1 VVVPAVLLLAC
12 VEADAAAIHRHHDAE
27 ASVMHAAGI
36 PAAEVPVFKEWSRYL
51 LAGPTAWARVEHPS
65 WDQTVQK
72 AVWESIRSDP
82 SPTDPMVN
90 FLLWKQALDPPR
102 FNHYHPT
109 LAPALHHIRKMRSLS
124 STPVSHVGPTTTSS
138 GSAPGTGT
146 STTPATPG
154 TSPTTSQDN
163 LIPPPTVPEPGML
176 LLAAGMTAWF
186 VRRVRTLACV
196 AGE

>member
-1 VVVPAVLLLAC
+1 
-12 VEADAAAIHRHHDAE
+12 
-27 ASVMHAAGI
+27 
-36 PAAEVPVFKEWSRYL
+36 
-51 LAGPTAWARVEHPS
+51 
-65 WDQTVQK
+65 
-72 AVWESIRSDP
+72 
-82 SPTDPMVN
+82 DPMVN

-109 LAPALHHIRKMRSLS
+109 LAPVLHHIRKMRSLS
-124 STPVSHVGPTTTSS
+124 STPVSHVGPTTAGS

-163 LIPPPTVPEPGML
+163 LIPPPAVPERGWL

-186 VRRVRTLACV
+186 VRRFRTRNGV
-196 AGE
+196 AGA